1 MSKKRANGEGNI
13 RKRKNGRW
21 EGRYTAGYDPK
32 TGKRINKNVLGKTQ
46 AEVREKPKTAMAEC
60 QGLDVSREADE
71 HTVATWL
78 KMWYELYAKPNV
90 RTATANRYQLIID
103 TYTVPR
109 IGNIKLKKMTTRH
122 LQKLYNELLEN
133 GRIHVGKNQSKG
145 LSTTTVRSVTCAPRR
160 SGPGSK
166 RTAHSPKPLREL
178 HRPKAPKTGHESLI
192 SRADGG
198 LFWKP
203 HSGEICSLCFI
214 WNWSADCGRENWWP
228 CGGTT
233 WMSKAKLSR

>member
-122 LQKLYNELLEN
+122 LQKLYKELLEN

-145 LSTTTVRSVTCAPRR
+145 LSTTTVRSVHLMLHAALDRAVKERLIPRN
-160 SGPGSK
+160 PA
-166 RTAHSPKPLREL
+166 RTASSQSP
-178 HRPKAPKTGHESLI
+178 
-192 SRADGG
+192 
-198 LFWKP
+198 
-203 HSGEICSLCFI
+203 
-214 WNWSADCGRENWWP
+214 ENW
-228 CGGTT
+228 T
-233 WMSKAKLSR
+233 

>member
-122 LQKLYNELLEN
+122 LQKLYKELLES
-133 GRIHVGKNQSKG
+133 GRIQIGKSQHG
-145 LSTTTVRSVTCAPRR
+145 PQRPPDAPRR

>member
-122 LQKLYNELLEN
+122 LQKLYKELLEN

-145 LSTTTVRSVTCAPRR
+145 LSTTTVRSVHLMLHAALDRAVKERLIPRN
-160 SGPGSK
+160 PYEDCIV
-166 RTAHSPKPLREL
+166 PKPRKLAL
-178 HRPKAPKTGHESLI
+178 P
-192 SRADGG
+192 RADGSLPGSRTAAGPATNILSGAG
-198 LFWKP
+198 LR
-203 HSGEICSLCFI
+203 SAEGETGGPAVGRSRY
-214 WNWSADCGRENWWP
+214 SVADDLRY
-228 CGGTT
+228 
-233 WMSKAKLSR
+233 